1 LELSLHDGEKSMF
14 ESLMFK
20 SFIKPGVLKR
30 FLFVVFVAISA
41 IGMSIDSAEAVR
53 LGGGRSLGMQ
63 RSIPQRQ
70 YMPPSYQ
77 RPAPAPTLLGAPA
90 SSGWR
95 RWAGPLAG
103 IAAGIGLAALFSH
116 FGMGGDMAGL
126 MLLLIGGVIVIAVL
140 RRFLAPPSPQT
151 VPGYGPGLQ
160 QQPAQFDAQQ
170 PYGSS
175 AQPVPGTIGGNLP
188 ADFDVDAFTR
198 QAKVNFIRLQAA
210 NDAGNLE
217 DIREFT
223 SPEMFAEIKLD
234 IDDRHGAAQKTDVVN
249 LEAQVLE
256 VEEEAGRY
264 ITSVRFHGLLRE
276 DPNSSPQAFDEVWHL
291 SKPRDG
297 NRGWVLSGIQQVA

>member
-1 LELSLHDGEKSMF
+1 MLRSAIKSGM
-14 ESLMFK
+14 
-20 SFIKPGVLKR
+20 LKR
-30 FLFVVFVAISA
+30 VLFMVFVAISA
-41 IGMSIDSAEAVR
+41 VGMSVDYAEAAR

-63 RSIPQRQ
+63 RSVPQRQ
-70 YMPPSYQ
+70 YMPPAYQ
-77 RPAPAPTLLGAPA
+77 RPAPAPAPIGAPA
-90 SSGWR
+90 SGWR

-103 IAAGIGLAALFSH
+103 LAAGIGLAALFSH

-126 MLLLIGGVIVIAVL
+126 MLLLIGGVVVLMVL
-140 RRFLAPPSPQT
+140 RRFIAPRVPQPAT
-151 VPGYGPGLQ
+151 SYGPDLQ

-170 PYGSS
+170 PYGSAPS
-175 AQPVPGTIGGNLP
+175 AGVMSSNIP

-198 QAKVNFIRLQAA
+198 QAKVNFIRMQAA

-234 IDDRHGAAQKTDVVN
+234 LDDRHGAGQKTDVVN

-256 VEEEAGRY
+256 VAEEAGRY